1 MQGEQ
6 RPGDHRVICDFSGFK
21 CWASET
27 VMTWDGWRVHRRF
40 AGDEQRRHPQD
51 LILPVHD
58 DPSVP
63 NPRPEAPDRFLE
75 AGEVT
80 AADL

>member
-6 RPGDHRVICDFSGFK
+6 RPGDYRVICDRSGFK

-27 VMTWDGWRVHRRF
+27 VMEEGTNLRVHRRF
-40 AGDEQRRHPQD
+40 ADPKHPQD
-51 LILPVHD
+51 EVRGVRD
-58 DPSVP
+58 NQSVP
-63 NPRPEAPDRFLE
+63 NPRPP
-75 AGEVT
+75 GEDVFIETPIT

>member
-6 RPGDHRVICDFSGFK
+6 RPGDYKVCCDRSGFV

-27 VMTWDGWRVHRRF
+27 VMEEGTGLRVHRRF
-40 AGDEQRRHPQD
+40 ADKKHPQD
-51 LILPVHD
+51 DVRGVRD
-58 DPSVP
+58 NQSVP
-63 NPRPEAPDRFLE
+63 NPRPEAPDTFITDPI
-75 AGEVT
+75 T